1 MLSTH
6 RRHQL
11 RGPSPAAVCHCSA
24 DTLLL
29 AAKFLSSVALQCP
42 WILNGEVLCFSNSC
56 CSQIGNVAVAGCG
69 VRGGAYLLEV
79 QLKLGQTLSLLL
91 TCRVHQHLPDL
102 SAFGDASWE
111 LPHAPRELPRGP
123 CYRLPAAAGLV
134 APDLGGAA
142 EFRLESAV
150 RSIGAGPQCS
160 PLRHANS
167 KQLCLSQLQRLCEEL
182 SLWSDSVLS
191 HQMALGSLTLPLV

>member
-1 MLSTH
+1 MLCDCSKALVVETCPQEGLMLSTH

-69 VRGGAYLLEV
+69 VRGGAA
-79 QLKLGQTLSLLL
+79 L
-91 TCRVHQHLPDL
+91 TCLR
-102 SAFGDASWE
+102 
-111 LPHAPRELPRGP
+111 
-123 CYRLPAAAGLV
+123 
-134 APDLGGAA
+134 
-142 EFRLESAV
+142 
-150 RSIGAGPQCS
+150 CS
-160 PLRHANS
+160 
-167 KQLCLSQLQRLCEEL
+167 
-182 SLWSDSVLS
+182 
-191 HQMALGSLTLPLV
+191 